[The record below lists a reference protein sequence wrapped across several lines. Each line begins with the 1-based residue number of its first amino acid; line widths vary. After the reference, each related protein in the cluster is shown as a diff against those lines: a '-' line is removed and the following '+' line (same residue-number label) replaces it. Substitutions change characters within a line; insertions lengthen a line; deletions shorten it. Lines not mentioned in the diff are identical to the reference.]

1 MSNLTGN
8 DIHDLN
14 EAYKQIYSELEY
26 DQLDE
31 VWWNPSTWFGPSPQ
45 QKAAERASL
54 QQVQTAAAEKVDRSV
69 GRAHQLPNSGTRYT
83 VHLDPNRGQE
93 VRRRE
98 GQVAQ
103 LGGRRVKW
111 EVDAKGTGKWV
122 PDQPEFK
129 PNLQYLGTT
138 GGRTVRINP
147 NKDDMGRPI
156 QSTAPSTRSTAQPTS
171 QGRPTTS
178 RPAVT
183 TTRPTT
189 SPTSRP
195 TIPSYA
201 GVTNVRPVGTPIPT
215 DTVRPVA
222 SAPTQ
227 GSEVSIQRPVNRL
240 MTGMPTVPSMA
251 APVGGPKLSP
261 RAQALRS
268 GGPQGS
274 ARSRVLN
281 QSFDPF
287 DVVMGYLID
296 EGYADSEDSAVII
309 MSNMSED
316 WVQSIIEHKY
326 I

>member
-31 VWWNPSTWFGPSPQ
+31 DWWNPSTWFGPSPQ
-45 QKAAERASL
+45 QKAEERARL
-54 QQVQTAAAEKVDRSV
+54 QQAQTASREGRDSTV

-83 VHLDPNRGQE
+83 VHLDTNRGQ
-93 VRRRE
+93 VFRRRE